1 MSAKTHSL
9 ARRLAVAAPLSTTSC
24 PQPKIDSDTMVS
36 QETSIK
42 QVFKFFLPYKYIYLR
57 ISR

>member
-9 ARRLAVAAPLSTTSC
+9 ARRLAVAAPLSC

-42 QVFKFFLPYKYIYLR
+42 QVFKFFSLYKYI
-57 ISR
+57 